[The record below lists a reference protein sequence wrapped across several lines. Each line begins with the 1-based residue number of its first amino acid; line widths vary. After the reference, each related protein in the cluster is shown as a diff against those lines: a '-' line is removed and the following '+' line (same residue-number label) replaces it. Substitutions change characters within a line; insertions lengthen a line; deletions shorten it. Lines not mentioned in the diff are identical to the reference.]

1 MRGVIRWLI
10 RLSTEMFGFKV
21 NPVAAKM
28 GEEAKNKGRP
38 IYLDMQV
45 SASSDD
51 QTLLGLYV
59 DRP

>member
-1 MRGVIRWLI
+1 
-10 RLSTEMFGFKV
+10 MFGFKV